1 MWCSENERQ
10 GLRRISPAAYM
21 CRSFA
26 SLTWPFCV
34 LLTMVFCSLAIGQ
47 RLSLIN
53 ALCLSSALFTL
64 NAISYVSSE
73 YLLHHTGFSYDEV
86 EDSYV
91 PTTHPFKSWRFLVG
105 VATAATLYLFPI
117 LYALWYSSRFTRLAE
132 FLGEDENGSI
142 QIRLHRQNESYIRL
156 KHGTTMTGCGGTWRL
171 SENSQQINIQASQD
185 EYLVLRVAGMEGLYE
200 IEAQGFTRGEKF
212 PRHCK
217 LVKKHKTFLS
227 P

>member
-1 MWCSENERQ
+1 MWCSENERR
-10 GLRRISPAAYM
+10 GLKLISPAAYFF
-21 CRSFA
+21 RSFA
-26 SLTWPFCV
+26 SLTWPLCV
-34 LLTMVFCSLAIGQ
+34 LLAMVSCSLVISSS
-47 RLSLIN
+47 LSWID
-53 ALCLSSALFTL
+53 ALCLSSAAFTI

-73 YLLHHTGFSYDEV
+73 YFLHRTGFSYDYEA
-86 EDSYV
+86 DSYV
-91 PTTHPFKSWRFLVG
+91 PMTHPFKSWESIAG
-105 VATAATLYLFPI
+105 IVAAATFYLLPI
-117 LYALWYSSRFTRLAE
+117 FYSMWRSSLFTRLAE
-132 FLGEDENGSI
+132 LSGEDENGSI